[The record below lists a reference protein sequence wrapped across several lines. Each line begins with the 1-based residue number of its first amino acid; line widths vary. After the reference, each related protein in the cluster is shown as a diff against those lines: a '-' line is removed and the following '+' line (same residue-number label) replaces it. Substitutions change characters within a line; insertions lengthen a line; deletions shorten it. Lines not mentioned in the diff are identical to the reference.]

1 MKRGAVDVVD
11 GSREGSSE
19 ELVLLQGDDESA
31 LRIVVGHSFVLQGA
45 QAD

>member
-1 MKRGAVDVVD
+1 MKEGAVDVVD

-19 ELVLLQGDDESA
+19 ELIPSQGDDEST
-31 LRIVVGHSFVLQGA
+31 LQIVVGHSFVLQGA